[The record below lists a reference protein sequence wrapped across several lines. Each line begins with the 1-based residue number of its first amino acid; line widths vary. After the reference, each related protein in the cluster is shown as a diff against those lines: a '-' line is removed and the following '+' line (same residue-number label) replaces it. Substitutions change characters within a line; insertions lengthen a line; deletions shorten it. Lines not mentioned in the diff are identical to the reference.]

1 MCDPVGA
8 RGRLIV
14 LEGGE
19 GSGKSTQARLLA
31 ERLGAELTREP
42 GGTEVGER
50 VRAIVLDRS
59 LGHLAP
65 RAELL
70 LMVAARA
77 QHVAEVLRPA
87 LERGRDVV
95 CDRFSGSTLAYQA
108 YGRGLPLEDVALAS
122 EVATAGLAADL
133 VVLLDLPPEEAR
145 RRLAGVSD
153 RIEAEDEAFHE
164 RVRAGFAALAAA
176 DPRRW
181 AVVDATGTREEVATH
196 VAGVVDGRLGP
207 SRPRVAP

>member
-1 MCDPVGA
+1 MGA
-8 RGRLIV
+8 LGRLIV

-31 ERLGAELTREP
+31 GRLGAELTREP

-59 LGHLAP
+59 LGHLEP

-95 CDRFSGSTLAYQA
+95 CDRFAGSTLAYQA
-108 YGRGLPLEDVALAS
+108 YGRGLPLEDVVVAS

-133 VVLLDLPPEEAR
+133 VVLLDLSPEEAR
-145 RRLAGVSD
+145 RRLAGASD

-164 RVRAGFAALAAA
+164 RVHTGFAALAAA
-176 DPRRW
+176 DPQRW
-181 AVVDATGTREEVATH
+181 VVVDASGTPEEVAEH
-196 VAGVVDGRLGP
+196 VAAAVEARLGP
-207 SRPRVAP
+207 SPTRVAP